1 MNRQTYKDLI
11 RPTDDR
17 IIAGVCAGLAD
28 FFGLDSSTVR
38 LATLLLILFGGLS
51 IWIYVVL
58 WLVIPEAPAPR
69 FDIHVK
75 NDNRMATDNKRLVR
89 TSNGMIA
96 GVCGGIAEYF
106 GLDTSLVRIA
116 TLILILAGGLSLWVY
131 IILWLIIPK
140 APKRLKN

>member
-1 MNRQTYKDLI
+1 
-11 RPTDDR
+11 
-17 IIAGVCAGLAD
+17 
-28 FFGLDSSTVR
+28 
-38 LATLLLILFGGLS
+38 
-51 IWIYVVL
+51 
-58 WLVIPEAPAPR
+58 
-69 FDIHVK
+69 
-75 NDNRMATDNKRLVR
+75 MATDNKRLVR

-106 GLDTSLVRIA
+106 GLDASLVRIA

>member
-1 MNRQTYKDLI
+1 
-11 RPTDDR
+11 
-17 IIAGVCAGLAD
+17 
-28 FFGLDSSTVR
+28 
-38 LATLLLILFGGLS
+38 
-51 IWIYVVL
+51 
-58 WLVIPEAPAPR
+58 
-69 FDIHVK
+69 
-75 NDNRMATDNKRLVR
+75 MATDNKRLVR

>member
-1 MNRQTYKDLI
+1 
-11 RPTDDR
+11 
-17 IIAGVCAGLAD
+17 
-28 FFGLDSSTVR
+28 
-38 LATLLLILFGGLS
+38 
-51 IWIYVVL
+51 
-58 WLVIPEAPAPR
+58 
-69 FDIHVK
+69 
-75 NDNRMATDNKRLVR
+75 MATDNKRLVR

-116 TLILILAGGLSLWVY
+116 TLIPILAGGLSLWVY